1 MGVAYLFFIVLVELV
16 KVDCS
21 LELGRSGVCTV
32 VSYATNIYDK
42 MTLTTPFATRVEV
55 ILEKLRREEWCMK
68 VFAL

>member
-1 MGVAYLFFIVLVELV
+1 MAYLFFIVLVELV
-16 KVDCS
+16 KVDCP

-32 VSYATNIYDK
+32 MSYATSIYDK

-55 ILEKLRREEWCMK
+55 ILEKLRRKEWCMK

>member
-1 MGVAYLFFIVLVELV
+1 MAYLFFIALVELV
-16 KVDCS
+16 KVDCP

-32 VSYATNIYDK
+32 MSYATSIYDK

-55 ILEKLRREEWCMK
+55 ILEKLRRKEWCMK